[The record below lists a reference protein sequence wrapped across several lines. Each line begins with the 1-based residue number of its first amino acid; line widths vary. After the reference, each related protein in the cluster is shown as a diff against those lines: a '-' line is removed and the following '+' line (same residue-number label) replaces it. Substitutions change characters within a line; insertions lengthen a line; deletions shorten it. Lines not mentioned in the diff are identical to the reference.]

1 MTIISLR
8 IRFASVMRAYE
19 TFHSFPPDDM
29 DYIDGWS
36 RKRDGDSQVILHLT
50 DESRIQE
57 FIDLCATNADVLEVT
72 RITKEGISRVM
83 SQLVGPALKEEIDK
97 LKQEHKEYL
106 FSGITV
112 GAEAGFDDYSMVPTL
127 SQILSQPPN
136 NDPMRAQMLKMFMLA
151 AKLMEE
157 DKAPHGRVGYCA
169 LTNAGYTK
177 INPPADI
184 NAALA
189 AVNHQFIEFWD
200 KQFFDAG
207 IPRSRIYTH
216 VAACARQDE
225 SNNAPIR
232 IVFNPYARPGWTTY
246 PQSILKNGF
255 QPLYDELAKH
265 GNPEWG
271 GSRSERFR
279 QSKCAREGQ
288 LGSVS
293 CLAL

>member
-1 MTIISLR
+1 MPSCAYLLQSGQPEETPTGAATT
-8 IRFASVMRAYE
+8 ASPVATVATVVRLGGSNTMGNELAPKLALG
-19 TFHSFPPDDM
+19 FLSHAGSS
-29 DYIDGWS
+29 DG
-36 RKRDGDSQVILHLT
+36 KI
-50 DESRIQE
+50 DESGKAKNKIVVSGHVKGE
-57 FIDLCATNADVLEVT
+57 LVTFAIDYPGSSAAFQCLGAKACDIGMA
-72 RITKEGISRVM
+72 SRPIN
-83 SQLVGPALKEEIDK
+83 GEEIDK

-169 LTNAGYTK
+169 LTNAGYSK

-184 NAALA
+184 NDALA
-189 AVNHQFIEFWD
+189 AINRQFIEFWD
-200 KQFFDAG
+200 KQFVDAG

-232 IVFNPYARPGWTTY
+232 IVFKSLCSAGMDYVPA
-246 PQSILKNGF
+246 I
-255 QPLYDELAKH
+255 H
-265 GNPEWG
+265 PEKRI
-271 GSRSERFR
+271 ST
-279 QSKCAREGQ
+279 
-288 LGSVS
+288 
-293 CLAL
+293 AL